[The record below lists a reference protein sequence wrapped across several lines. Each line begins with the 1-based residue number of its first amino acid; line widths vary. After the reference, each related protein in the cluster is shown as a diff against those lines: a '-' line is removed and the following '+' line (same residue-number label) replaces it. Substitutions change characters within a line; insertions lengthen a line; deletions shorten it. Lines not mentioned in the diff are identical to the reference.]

1 MPRRRQSPLP
11 ENVPLTSSTPS
22 KLPKKQ
28 ETLFQ
33 EVLQL
38 LEAKKIAFV
47 VSGAFALAEH
57 TGICRDTK
65 DLDVF
70 LPADEASRALEFLVA
85 EGFECEVKDPI
96 WLAKAHRD
104 GYFVDLI
111 TGMSNAVI
119 VVDSSWIARSR
130 RCTILGVKTRLLAP
144 EELIASKLFVTRR
157 ERFDGADIV
166 HVIHGTN
173 GKLDWNR
180 ILSHA
185 GEHWEIV
192 LWALVLFHY
201 VYPAHSD
208 YVPRW
213 VWDDLLSRFRNAVAQ
228 PDIETRFRGSL
239 IDENMF
245 AIDVHEWGM
254 ADILGEERARRTHK
268 IPQNGNCP
276 TQSCPTPDPSHLV

>member
-28 ETLFQ
+28 ESLFQ

-157 ERFDGADIV
+157 ERFDGADIA
-166 HVIHGTN
+166 HVIYCTK
-173 GKLDWNR
+173 GKLDWDR
-180 ILSHA
+180 IVHLV
-185 GEHWEIV
+185 GKHWEV
-192 LWALVLFHY
+192 LLWALMLFRY
-201 VYPAHSD
+201 IYPAHSD
-208 YVPRW
+208 YVPLALW
-213 VWDDLLSRFRNAVAQ
+213 KDLIAKLSQTIAHPN
-228 PDIETRFRGSL
+228 PGEEFRGSL
-239 IDENMF
+239 IDPCMF
-245 AIDVHEWGM
+245 SIDVKEWGLEDQLEQYRASRQPIIATECCAKA
-254 ADILGEERARRTHK
+254 AD
-268 IPQNGNCP
+268 
-276 TQSCPTPDPSHLV
+276 

>member
-1 MPRRRQSPLP
+1 MSSSQAPVFPP
-11 ENVPLTSSTPS
+11 EQQALFREVLAMLNECNVPY
-22 KLPKKQ
+22 
-28 ETLFQ
+28 
-33 EVLQL
+33 V
-38 LEAKKIAFV
+38 I
-47 VSGAFALAEH
+47 SGAFALQQH
-57 TGICRDTK
+57 TGIWRDTK

-70 LPADEASRALEFLVA
+70 LTAEDVPYALKCLSRA
-85 EGFECEVKDPI
+85 GFQCEICDPI
-96 WLAKAHRD
+96 WLAKAHRA
-104 GYFVDLI
+104 GFFVDLI
-111 TGMSNAVI
+111 TGMSNAI
-119 VVDSSWIARSR
+119 IQVDRSWIERSR
-130 RCTILGVKTRLLAP
+130 TAEVFGIRTRVLAA

-166 HVIHGTN
+166 HVIHGTQ
-173 GKLDWNR
+173 GRLDWNR
-180 ILSHA
+180 ILSLA

-276 TQSCPTPDPSHLV
+276 TQSCPTPDPSHHV